1 MTLKIIIIAI
11 LAVLIVF
18 FIIKKLFK
26 ALFIAALFFIAY
38 LVYVKLTGGDP
49 NQVIKDTK
57 NKVIDKIDTLTKK

>member
-1 MTLKIIIIAI
+1 MSLKIIIIAI
-11 LAVLIVF
+11 LAVLIIF

-26 ALFIAALFFIAY
+26 AMFIVALIFVAY

-57 NKVIDKIDTLTKK
+57 SKVVNKIDSLTK